1 MMKNTPKY
9 IILILTMIF
18 VQNVMAQDGD
28 AVFNKIV
35 KEYTLNGDGSTEYR
49 EYKEIR
55 EGKNGG

>member
-1 MMKNTPKY
+1 MMKNTAKY